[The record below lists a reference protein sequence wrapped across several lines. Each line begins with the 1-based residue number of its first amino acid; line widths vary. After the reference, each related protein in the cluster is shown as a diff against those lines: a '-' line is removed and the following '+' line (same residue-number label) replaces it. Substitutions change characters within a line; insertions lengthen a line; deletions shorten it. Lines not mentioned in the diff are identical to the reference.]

1 MDSAKALV
9 SEAVKQLRDKNA
21 DNNEE
26 RVSIAIPLLRK
37 ACALYE
43 LEGAYRE
50 AAITHQMIAMHAY
63 SINAPCVS
71 AKEHADAARLFSR
84 LPDGPALAIAAW
96 KESCRIYEA
105 ERRWSS
111 AAQQCVRIAE
121 MAHRNNL
128 CDEAISAYEKAA
140 LLHKQDNNP
149 GTAALYTEKA
159 MWLNVDTGR
168 LDKASVEFK
177 QVMEVY
183 TANYIGTEQK
193 TSTTTTAGGHK
204 L

>member
-1 MDSAKALV
+1 MDRAKELV
-9 SEAVKQLRDKNA
+9 SEALKQLQDKNG
-21 DNNEE
+21 DNNEA
-26 RVSIAIPLLRK
+26 RVSAAIPLLRK

-71 AKEHADAARLFSR
+71 AKEHSDAAHLFSR
-84 LPDGPALAIAAW
+84 LPNESALAIAAW

-140 LLHKQDNNP
+140 SLHKQDNNL
-149 GTAALYTEKA
+149 GTAAFYTEKA

-183 TANYIGTEQK
+183 KANYIGAEQNI
-193 TSTTTTAGGHK
+193 TTTAGGHK